1 MERAIVRTVPTE
13 AATANFVPAAA
24 VIRRWQAL
32 FGFTGRT
39 GCVGGLVSLLLKL
52 RAQPGK
58 RRGYSRLEGGRGA
71 RNSRCSGEMRRDRE
85 EGRWRRRRSGTYLT
99 LRHESEGSKQD

>member
-1 MERAIVRTVPTE
+1 MEQAIVRTVPPE

-58 RRGYSRLEGGRGA
+58 RRGYCQARGW
-71 RNSRCSGEMRRDRE
+71 E
-85 EGRWRRRRSGTYLT
+85 RSA
-99 LRHESEGSKQD
+99 EFPV

>member
-1 MERAIVRTVPTE
+1 MERATVRTVPPE

-39 GCVGGLVSLLLKL
+39 GSVGGLVS
-52 RAQPGK
+52 PP
-58 RRGYSRLEGGRGA
+58 
-71 RNSRCSGEMRRDRE
+71 
-85 EGRWRRRRSGTYLT
+85 
-99 LRHESEGSKQD
+99 

>member
-1 MERAIVRTVPTE
+1 MERAIVRTVPPE

-32 FGFTGRT
+32 SGFTGRT

-52 RAQPGK
+52 RAQPEK
-58 RRGYSRLEGGRGA
+58 RRGYCQARGW
-71 RNSRCSGEMRRDRE
+71 E
-85 EGRWRRRRSGTYLT
+85 RSA
-99 LRHESEGSKQD
+99 EFPV

>member
-1 MERAIVRTVPTE
+1 MERAIVRAVPPE

-52 RAQPGK
+52 RANPESAEGTA
-58 RRGYSRLEGGRGA
+58 RLEGGRGA

>member
-1 MERAIVRTVPTE
+1 MERAIVRTVPPE

-58 RRGYSRLEGGRGA
+58 RRGYCQARGWERSAEFPVFSFESATGRLDRFTGA
-71 RNSRCSGEMRRDRE
+71 SSLVIVLMC
-85 EGRWRRRRSGTYLT
+85 
-99 LRHESEGSKQD
+99 